1 MKSRKMTIGII
12 AKHIEGYINGNI
24 IAGVYAAAKK
34 EQARTIAVR
43 TMYNNDINYPKYDN
57 PLAMEVVDGW
67 IVVNDAVD
75 AHFFERMRVA
85 GIPVVSVNRTVQQVP
100 SITTDNFQG
109 MYDSVE
115 HMIRHGHRRIAFI
128 GEMSNPN
135 TMLRLN
141 GYVQALQDYGIEVD
155 KRLVF
160 DSNTFNNYGG
170 HHAVELLLDQGTPFS
185 CIVATSDRIG
195 IGAMEK
201 LCRAGLRVPEDIAI
215 IGYNDIPYTSKI
227 GMSTVFHPG
236 YEMGVKSAET
246 IIRLIQ
252 GNDVEECFSIKAN
265 LVVRTTCGCGL
276 THSRGE
282 RIEEETDFNH
292 LQDLVDN
299 YQEIGSTLLRSGM
312 MNLRDISW
320 MTNVKLSC
328 LALWKEQDGLKQLH
342 IDQFYAND
350 RRYDS
355 LPIQTYRTEQFP
367 PDELFD
373 FVQGGSD
380 FLWIS
385 MIRTHQREWGLL
397 ALSGNSFVE
406 NQREKMSIS
415 MMSHVLDSLA
425 AILERDEL
433 LAESKAIEEQVR
445 YMAYH
450 DALTGLLNRSALQ
463 EIVPSWLEDVRRHQ
477 VKAAIILLD
486 LDRFKFINDSYG
498 HQLGDQLI
506 IQVAER
512 LKQQAFPAGSILFR
526 LGGDEF
532 VVLLPRIYSTEA
544 AVAAGQGVIDLFRS
558 AFQIGSYEFH
568 VNCSL
573 GISIFPDDG
582 EDMNELI
589 RHADMAMYRAKAKGS
604 NQWELFHQEM
614 NERTIQIMEMES
626 GMRRALVKHEFSLH
640 YQPQMDTATNQ
651 LFGFEALI
659 RWNSPER
666 GFIPPMEFIPIA
678 EETGLILPIG
688 EWVLRE
694 ACYQMKRWQIYT
706 STSRLKCSINISGRQ
721 FEQRDFIAQLR
732 HILDETGLHPSS
744 LCLEITESMAIQDVN
759 FCISQLAELN
769 QLGIGIALDDF
780 GTGYSSLAILGKL
793 PIQYVKIDRSF
804 ISNVTENRSDHAIVQ
819 AVVSLAS
826 SLQIDVIAE
835 GVEDAEQRKS
845 LQHMGCRYYQGYL
858 VSPPIPARL
867 FESTYLR

>member
-34 EQARTIAVR
+34 EQARIVAVR
-43 TMYNNDINYPKYDN
+43 TMYNNYVNFPKYDN

-67 IVVNDAVD
+67 VVVNDAVD
-75 AHFFERMRVA
+75 DHFFERVRAA
-85 GIPVVSVNRTVQQVP
+85 GVPIVSVNRTVKHVP
-100 SITTDNFQG
+100 SIITDNFQG

-115 HMIRHGHRRIAFI
+115 HMIKHGHRKIAFI

-135 TMLRLN
+135 TMLRLD
-141 GYVQALQDYGIEVD
+141 GYVQALQDYGIEAD
-155 KRLVF
+155 TKLVF
-160 DSNTFNNYGG
+160 DSKTFNNYGG
-170 HHAVELLLDQGTPFS
+170 HHAIELLLDQGVPFS
-185 CIVATSDRIG
+185 AVVATSDRIG
-195 IGAMEK
+195 IGALEK
-201 LCRAGLRVPEDIAI
+201 LHRAGLRVPEDIAL

-227 GMSTVFHPG
+227 GMSTIFHPG
-236 YEMGVKSAET
+236 YEMGVKSAQT
-246 IIRLIQ
+246 VMSLIQ
-252 GNDVEECFSIKAN
+252 GKNVEESYTIKAK
-265 LVVRTTCGCGL
+265 LVLRNSCGCGL
-276 THSRGE
+276 EPSSDE
-282 RIEEETDFNH
+282 RIEEETDFNY
-292 LQDLVDN
+292 LQDLVDS
-299 YQEIGSTLLRSGM
+299 YQEIGSSLLRSGV

-342 IDQFYAND
+342 IDQSYAYNRQLD
-350 RRYDS
+350 Y
-355 LPIQTYRTEQFP
+355 LQAQIFRTEQFP
-367 PDELFD
+367 PDEMFD
-373 FVQGGSD
+373 MEQGGSD
-380 FLWIS
+380 FVWIS

-397 ALSGNSFVE
+397 ALSGNSFIE
-406 NQREKMSIS
+406 NSRDKMSIS

-450 DALTGLLNRSALQ
+450 DSLTGLLNRSALQ
-463 EIVPSWLEDVRRHQ
+463 EIVPSWLEDVRMRQ

-498 HQLGDQLI
+498 HLLGDQLL

-512 LKQQAFPAGSILFR
+512 LKQHAFPAGSILFR

-532 VVLLPRIYSTEA
+532 VVMLPRIYSAEA
-544 AVAAGQGVIDLFRS
+544 AVAASQGVIDLFRS
-558 AFQIGSYEFH
+558 AFHIGSYEFH

-582 EDMNELI
+582 GDMTELI

-614 NERTIQIMEMES
+614 NERTIHIMEMES
-626 GMRRALVKHEFSLH
+626 GMRRALANQEFSLY

-666 GFIPPMEFIPIA
+666 GFVPPMEFIPIA
-678 EETGLILPIG
+678 EETGLIMPIG

-694 ACYQMKRWQIYT
+694 ACRQMKQWQSYAGV
-706 STSRLKCSINISGRQ
+706 SMLKCSVNISGRQ
-721 FEQRDFIAQLR
+721 FEQRDFIEQLR
-732 HILDETGLHPSS
+732 RILDETGLHPSS
-744 LCLEITESMAIQDVN
+744 LCLEITESMAIHDVD

-780 GTGYSSLAILGKL
+780 GTGYSSLALLGRL
-793 PIQYVKIDRSF
+793 PIQYVKIDRQF
-804 ISNVTENRSDHAIVQ
+804 ISNVTTNQADQAIVQ
-819 AVVSLAS
+819 AVVSLAR
-826 SLQIDVIAE
+826 SLEMDVIAE
-835 GVEDAEQRKS
+835 GVEETAQRKS

-858 VSPPIPARL
+858 VSPPIPAQL